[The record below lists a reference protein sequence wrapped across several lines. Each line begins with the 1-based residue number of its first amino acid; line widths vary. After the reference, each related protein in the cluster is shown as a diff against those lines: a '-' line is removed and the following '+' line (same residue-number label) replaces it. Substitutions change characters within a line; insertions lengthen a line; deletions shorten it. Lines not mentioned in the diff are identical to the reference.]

1 MSLFKGFTAADLIER
16 TPTSLIATLANELA
30 ITNKSLEALSE
41 EIRNLTLKNGGKSSA
56 NISRGVNK
64 KPSRPR
70 KDV

>member
-16 TPTSLIATLANELA
+16 TPQSLIATLANELA

-41 EIRNLTLKNGGKSSA
+41 EISNLTLKNGGKSSA
-56 NISRGVNK
+56 NISEGINSPK
-64 KPSRPR
+64 SR